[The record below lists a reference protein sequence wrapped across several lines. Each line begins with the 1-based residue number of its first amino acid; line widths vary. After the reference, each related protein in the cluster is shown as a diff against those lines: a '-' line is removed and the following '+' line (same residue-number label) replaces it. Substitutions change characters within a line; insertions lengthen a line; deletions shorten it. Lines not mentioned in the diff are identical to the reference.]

1 MKKSKISILQ
11 ISRLIIQ
18 VLFFI
23 ILPSLYIDTFAGVK
37 QLYIAMINKSFSV
50 TTLLPQLL
58 SAIIII
64 PFTLIMGRFF
74 CGWMCAYGAF
84 GDFIYGISKK
94 VFKVKFKMD
103 ESIDK
108 VLKYLKYVV
117 LAFSV
122 FAIWT
127 LNTNVFST
135 FSPWDAFG
143 MLVTIGK
150 LPDLS
155 YVIANLTF
163 GFSLFLLISIASAF
177 IERFF
182 CRYLCPLGA
191 IFAVSSKLK
200 IARIHKDRTNCGKC
214 RICTNNCA
222 MGIPLYKAD
231 VVNSGECIDCM
242 KCVTAC
248 PRRNVTVKVS
258 EKDVRPLVTSAA
270 VVTAM
275 TGLYYAGNI
284 GMNTLGIENVQVT
297 SSQSTQ
303 TNSESLY
310 KDGTYEGSG
319 TGFRGATTTVSVT
332 VKNGKISNISAIS
345 YRDDRPYFSRAF
357 SKVSEEIID
366 NQSTDVNAVS
376 GATFSSRGIM
386 AAVEDALSSANI
398 ISSSS
403 ETSTNKTTNE
413 QTQSTNNEANNSEQ
427 NVPSNQTQP
436 SNNEVNA
443 PSNNSQTTVSQAPST
458 SNSTGS
464 TNFQYKDGTYEGSG
478 RGFKGTTT
486 VSVVVKNGKI
496 TEVST
501 ISSRDDRR
509 FYERA
514 YSVISDEIISS
525 QSTEVNAVS
534 GATFSSN
541 GIMQAVADALSNA
554 K

>member
-1 MKKSKISILQ
+1 MKKSKISIIQ
-11 ISRLIIQ
+11 ITRLIIQ
-18 VLFFI
+18 ILFFI
-23 ILPSLYIDTFAGVK
+23 ILPSLYIDTFAGIK
-37 QLYIAMINKSFSV
+37 QLYIAIINKSFSV

-58 SAIIII
+58 SAIVII
-64 PFTLIMGRFF
+64 PFSLIMGRFF

-94 VFKVKFKMD
+94 VFKVKFKID
-103 ESIDK
+103 EDIDK
-108 VLKYLKYVV
+108 VLKYIKYVV
-117 LAFSV
+117 LAFSI

-143 MLVTIGK
+143 MLVTVGK
-150 LPDLS
+150 FPDLS

-163 GFSLFLLISIASAF
+163 GFSLFLLIAIASAF

-191 IFAVSSKLK
+191 IFAVASKLK

-222 MGIPLYKAD
+222 MGIPLYKTD

-303 TNSESLY
+303 TNSENLY

-319 TGFRGATTTVSVT
+319 TGFRGATTTVSVN
-332 VKNGKISNISAIS
+332 VKNGKISDISAIS
-345 YRDDRPYFSRAF
+345 YGDDRPYFSRAF
-357 SKVSEEIID
+357 STISEEIID

-398 ISSSS
+398 TNSSS
-403 ETSTNKTTNE
+403 ETSTNE
-413 QTQSTNNEANNSEQ
+413 QTHGTNSDANNSEQ
-427 NVPSNQTQP
+427 NAPSNQTKS
-436 SNNEVNA
+436 SNNEVNT
-443 PSNNSQTTVSQAPST
+443 PSNNSQATASQAPWT
-458 SNSTGS
+458 SNSTSS

-496 TEVST
+496 TDVST

-514 YSVISDEIISS
+514 YSVISDEIITS

-541 GIMQAVADALSNA
+541 GIMQSVADALSNA

>member
-1 MKKSKISILQ
+1 MKKSKISIIQ
-11 ISRLIIQ
+11 ITRLIIQ
-18 VLFFI
+18 ILFFI
-23 ILPSLYIDTFAGVK
+23 VLPSLYIDTFAGIK
-37 QLYIAMINKSFSV
+37 QLYIAIINKSFSA

-64 PFTLIMGRFF
+64 PFTLIMSRFF

-94 VFKVKFKMD
+94 VFKVNSVMD

-108 VLKYLKYVV
+108 ILKYIKYVV

-122 FAIWT
+122 FAIW
-127 LNTNVFST
+127 NINSNVFST

-143 MLVTIGK
+143 MLVAVGK

-155 YVIANLTF
+155 YVITNLTF
-163 GFSLFLLISIASAF
+163 GFSLFLLIAIASAF

-191 IFAVSSKLK
+191 IFTVVSRLK

-222 MGIPLYKAD
+222 MGIPLYKTD

-248 PRRNVTVKVS
+248 PRRNVTFKVS

-303 TNSESLY
+303 TNSKSLY

-332 VKNGKISNISAIS
+332 VKNGKISDISAIS

-398 ISSSS
+398 TSSCS
-403 ETSTNKTTNE
+403 EPSTNE
-413 QTQSTNNEANNSEQ
+413 QTQSTNSEANNLEQ
-427 NVPSNQTQP
+427 NAPSNQTQ
-436 SNNEVNA
+436 SSKNEINT
-443 PSNNSQTTVSQAPST
+443 PSNNSQAKTSQAPST
-458 SNSTGS
+458 SNSTSS

-514 YSVISDEIISS
+514 YSVIADEIITS
-525 QSTEVNAVS
+525 QSAEVNAVS

>member
-1 MKKSKISILQ
+1 MKKSKRSIIQ
-11 ISRLIIQ
+11 ITRLIIQ
-18 VLFFI
+18 IMFFI
-23 ILPSLYIDTFAGVK
+23 ILPSLYIDTFAGIK
-37 QLYIAMINKSFSV
+37 QLYIAIINKSFSV
-50 TTLLPQLL
+50 ATLLPQLL

-94 VFKVKFKMD
+94 VFKVKFVMD

-143 MLVTIGK
+143 MLVTVGK

-155 YVIANLTF
+155 YVIANLIF
-163 GFSLFLLISIASAF
+163 GFSLFLLIAIASAF

-191 IFAVSSKLK
+191 IFAVASKLK
-200 IARIHKDRTNCGKC
+200 IARIHKDRANCGKC

-222 MGIPLYKAD
+222 MGIPLYKTD

-248 PRRNVTVKVS
+248 PRRNVTFKVS

-319 TGFRGATTTVSVT
+319 TGFRGATTTVSVN
-332 VKNGKISNISAIS
+332 VKNGKISDISAIS
-345 YRDDRPYFSRAF
+345 YRDDRPYFNRAF
-357 SKVSEEIID
+357 STISEEIID
-366 NQSTDVNAVS
+366 NQSADVNAVS

-386 AAVEDALSSANI
+386 AAVEDALSSASI
-398 ISSSS
+398 TRSSS
-403 ETSTNKTTNE
+403 ETSKSE
-413 QTQSTNNEANNSEQ
+413 QTQSTNSEANNSGQ
-427 NVPSNQTQP
+427 NAPSNQAKS
-436 SNNEVNA
+436 SNNEVNT
-443 PSNNSQTTVSQAPST
+443 PSNNSQDTTSQAPWT
-458 SNSTGS
+458 SNSTNS

-478 RGFKGTTT
+478 RGFKGNIT
-486 VSVVVKNGKI
+486 VSVIVKNGKI
-496 TEVST
+496 TDVST

-514 YSVISDEIISS
+514 YSVISDEIITS

>member
-1 MKKSKISILQ
+1 MKKSKISIIQ
-11 ISRLIIQ
+11 ITRLIIQ
-18 VLFFI
+18 IMFFI
-23 ILPSLYIDTFAGVK
+23 ILPSLYIDTFAGIK
-37 QLYIAMINKSFSV
+37 QLYIAIINKSFSV

-64 PFTLIMGRFF
+64 PFTLIIGRFF

-84 GDFIYGISKK
+84 GDFIYGISKE
-94 VFKVKFKMD
+94 VFKVKFVMD
-103 ESIDK
+103 ENIDK
-108 VLKYLKYVV
+108 VLKYLKYVI

-143 MLVTIGK
+143 MLITVGK

-155 YVIANLTF
+155 YVIANFTF
-163 GFSLFLLISIASAF
+163 GFSLFLLIAIASAF

-191 IFAVSSKLK
+191 IFAVASKLK
-200 IARIHKDRTNCGKC
+200 IARIHKDRTNCGNC

-222 MGIPLYKAD
+222 MGIPLYKTD

-303 TNSESLY
+303 TNAKNLY

-319 TGFRGATTTVSVT
+319 TGFRGATTTVSVN
-332 VKNGKISNISAIS
+332 VKNGKISDISAIS
-345 YRDDRPYFSRAF
+345 YGDNRPYFSRAL
-357 SKVSEEIID
+357 STVSEEIID

-398 ISSSS
+398 TSSSS
-403 ETSTNKTTNE
+403 ETLKNE
-413 QTQSTNNEANNSEQ
+413 QTQSTNSEANNSEQ
-427 NVPSNQTQP
+427 NALSNQMKS
-436 SNNEVNA
+436 SNNEVNT
-443 PSNNSQTTVSQAPST
+443 PSNNSQATASQAPWT

-464 TNFQYKDGTYEGSG
+464 TNFQYKDGTYEGSC

-514 YSVISDEIISS
+514 YSVISDEIITS

-541 GIMQAVADALSNA
+541 GIMQAVTDALSNA

>member
-1 MKKSKISILQ
+1 MKKSKTSIIQ
-11 ISRLIIQ
+11 ITRLIIQ
-18 VLFFI
+18 ILFFI

-37 QLYIAMINKSFSV
+37 QLYIAIINKSFSV

-84 GDFIYGISKK
+84 GDFIYGISKRF
-94 VFKVKFKMD
+94 FKVKFVMD

-143 MLVTIGK
+143 MLVTVGK
-150 LPDLS
+150 LPNLS

-163 GFSLFLLISIASAF
+163 GFSLFLLIAIASAF

-191 IFAVSSKLK
+191 IFAIASKLK
-200 IARIHKDRTNCGKC
+200 IARINKDRTNCGKC

-222 MGIPLYKAD
+222 MGIPLYKTD

-303 TNSESLY
+303 TNVKNLY

-332 VKNGKISNISAIS
+332 VKNGKISDISAIS
-345 YRDDRPYFSRAF
+345 YGDNRPYFSRSF
-357 SKVSEEIID
+357 STVSEEIID

-398 ISSSS
+398 TSSSS
-403 ETSTNKTTNE
+403 ETSTNE
-413 QTQSTNNEANNSEQ
+413 QTQNTNSEANNSEQ
-427 NVPSNQTQP
+427 NALSNETKS
-436 SNNEVNA
+436 SNNEVNT
-443 PSNNSQTTVSQAPST
+443 PSNNSQATASQAPLA

-464 TNFQYKDGTYEGSG
+464 TNFKYNDGTYEGSG
-478 RGFKGTTT
+478 RGFKGTTS

-496 TEVST
+496 TDVST

-514 YSVISDEIISS
+514 FSVISDEIITS